1 MSNEELESQLSA
13 MFDDELPE
21 AQCELLARRLARDEA
36 LKARWGR
43 YAAIG
48 AAIRSEGSVRL
59 QSGLA
64 NRVSVAV
71 AAEPPLLSASAGKA
85 VRRLATR
92 GLKAWWQPAAGA
104 AAAGIVAAAAILWLR
119 GESPGDELTIVAA
132 TDPVARTQIVH
143 PAAVTPVS
151 QSPAS
156 YVVPTAVEQQAALV
170 PPADLANYVV
180 AHSEFSTP
188 LLRRNLLSAF
198 VAAESAAAA
207 SAVPASSKSKDEHR
221 TRGAD
226 EAR

>member
-48 AAIRSEGSVRL
+48 AAIRSEGAVRL
-59 QSGLA
+59 HSGLA

-92 GLKAWWQPAAGA
+92 GIKAWWQPAAGA
-104 AAAGIVAAAAILWLR
+104 AAAGIVATAAILFLR
-119 GESPGDELTIVAA
+119 GESPGGEDITVVADTA
-132 TDPVARTQIVH
+132 QRAQIARPADVASVSRT
-143 PAAVTPVS
+143 PE
-151 QSPAS
+151 S
-156 YVVPTAVEQQAALV
+156 YVVPTAVEQQATLV
-170 PPADLANYVV
+170 PTADLANYVV
-180 AHSEFSTP
+180 AHSEFSAP

-198 VAAESAAAA
+198 VAAESAA
-207 SAVPASSKSKDEHR
+207 PAPSKSKDEHR
-221 TRGAD
+221 TRDTD

>member
-13 MFDDELPE
+13 MFDNELPE

-48 AAIRSEGSVRL
+48 AAIRSEGAVRL
-59 QSGLA
+59 HSGFA
-64 NRVSVAV
+64 NRVSLAV
-71 AAEPPLLSASAGKA
+71 AAEPALLSASAGKT
-85 VRRLATR
+85 VRRLANR
-92 GLKAWWQPAAGA
+92 GIRAWWQPAAGA
-104 AAAGIVAAAAILWLR
+104 AAASVVAAAAILWLR
-119 GESPGDELTIVAA
+119 GESPNGELTIV
-132 TDPVARTQIVH
+132 
-143 PAAVTPVS
+143 
-151 QSPAS
+151 SPAGPLQAQIAPVVNPRPAPTADS
-156 YVVPTAVEQQAALV
+156 YVVPTAVDQHPLLV

-207 SAVPASSKSKDEHR
+207 SATPAPSKDKDEHR
-221 TRGAD
+221 TRDAD
-226 EAR
+226 QAR